1 MIMVVGNIDIVQ
13 TVTQMVLAIA
23 WVLVG
28 GIALGLCIPATFK
41 IFDAATPGLEEMKEL
56 EKGNMAVAIVL
67 GSVVLTLGLV
77 AHAVLSP

>member
-1 MIMVVGNIDIVQ
+1 MVVGNIDIVQ
-13 TVTQMVLAIA
+13 TVTQMVLAVA

-28 GIALGLCIPATFK
+28 GIALGLCIPVTFK

-67 GSVVLTLGLV
+67 ASVVITLGIV
-77 AHAVLSP
+77 SHAVLTG